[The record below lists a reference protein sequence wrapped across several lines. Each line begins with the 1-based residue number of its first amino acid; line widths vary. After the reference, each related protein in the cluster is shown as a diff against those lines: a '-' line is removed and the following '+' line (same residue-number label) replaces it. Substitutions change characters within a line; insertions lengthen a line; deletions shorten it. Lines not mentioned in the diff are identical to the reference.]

1 MHMYTRIE
9 FRARNGVSAAA
20 LGVDVVQF
28 VLSLASLVLNAGESC
43 FWDVFTISSVVIE
56 ACYVQPT
63 TKRCNCSLFENL
75 DNASYAPPG
84 NCTTA
89 KDVL

>member
-28 VLSLASLVLNAGESC
+28 VLSSASLVLNAGESC
-43 FWDVFTISSVVIE
+43 F
-56 ACYVQPT
+56 
-63 TKRCNCSLFENL
+63 
-75 DNASYAPPG
+75 
-84 NCTTA
+84 
-89 KDVL
+89 